1 MDSSLFPIYLLNLLV
16 ITGMFLVTIYRA
28 WIEKKQMKAQQ
39 RIEVI
44 KTVLEREKEMIKNLS
59 GEEFIEML
67 KTILE

>member
-1 MDSSLFPIYLLNLLV
+1 MDNLFPIYVLNLAVV
-16 ITGMFLVTIYRA
+16 IGMFLVTVYRA

-44 KTVLEREKEMIKNLS
+44 ETILEREKDMIKDLS

-67 KTILE
+67 ETILR